1 MIPTQKDGY
10 ETVDGIEDMEGDW
23 GNLQVH
29 ARFLDENYKAS
40 RLVNGMFAHLL

>member
-29 ARFLDENYKAS
+29 ARFLDENCKAS
-40 RLVNGMFAHLL
+40 RLVNGIFVQ